1 MVAYIVNFTDP
12 EVTPFNVNSFTTDGP
27 KSPNTLQLNSSA
39 VKASTGLLLY
49 GKGHPEYGERIQENL
64 VNLMENFSGATEPTF
79 PISGQTWFSRITYVL
94 IGGVG
99 SPGQAE
105 IYRWSDTGGG
115 SWTLL
120 IQTAGP
126 GTADPTVADQVKT
139 IGAQPT
145 TIIDG
150 SFWLDTVG
158 SPLVP
163 ELYLAVNSASS
174 NLSATF
180 LKREMD
186 NLTGLI
192 TTLELTSGVYQ
203 PQKQLKVYDGAG
215 WKNSGSVFTS
225 KAAPQNPAIG
235 DLWYQTGIQGSPP
248 VNSVGSPLQGGGGP
262 LSQLFIW
269 ARPNP
274 TQAPRWL
281 TTGYLDRSG
290 DVMTGPLSF
299 GLPTSSLFIWEGQGN
314 VLNGADLR
322 MTGDALLTAT
332 NNFYIHI
339 DDSGSPPVGNNIFEI
354 ATGSRVHG
362 SPFSTSLFQVQS
374 DGVIRSA
381 LALGSPNA
389 YKALILASDENALT
403 NRAYVDELT
412 VGLSADVAS
421 NEARIT
427 VNEANIE
434 ILNGGSPAGGSP
446 IQPKVSRIGDTMT
459 GALTI
464 DLDPS
469 IVGSP
474 FPQGSPLLHLGSFPA
489 IDVSF
494 HKIIRLADPTVGTD
508 AANRQ
513 WVESITDP
521 IAAALGS
528 PMVDKFVDGISL
540 DWVTTDTITLTRT
553 GGLVDLTASLIHS
566 HGASTVQHTV
576 GSSYLRDTFQES
588 EFGSPLGSPS
598 NVAGSP
604 PKIRTLTITQDQINE
619 TALTDLNTRAST
631 LEAPTDREIIVIP
644 GVGSPGGS
652 PVLNLTSLLLTEETY
667 EAGLNRLQVY
677 VNGVKQYANE
687 RAYQKI
693 SFSTNSAFNLSSS
706 ARTLLPF
713 NATFT
718 LNIAVD
724 GGGSQVASAL
734 GKALQLYQDII
745 DLINSDITGATAVWS
760 ERDTAIVV
768 YSDTTGT
775 GSAID
780 IADGGGSPLTSI
792 LLALS
797 TECVGGIGSP
807 FSFCHYTIGNISPTA
822 SGPVSTIVQN
832 LAYREVVD
840 YTAST
845 VDATF
850 GQTAS
855 SVIFTTSLNP
865 GDVIELLAFPA

>member
-79 PISGQTWFSRITYVL
+79 PISGQTWFSRVTYVL
-94 IGGVG
+94 IDGVG
-99 SPGQAE
+99 SPGAAA
-105 IYRWSDTGGG
+105 IYRWSDAGGG

-120 IQTAGP
+120 TNVGS
-126 GTADPTVADQVKT
+126 GTPAADEVKT
-139 IGAQPT
+139 IDAQPSP
-145 TIIDG
+145 IVDG
-150 SFWLDTVG
+150 SFWLDTA
-158 SPLVP
+158 PLG
-163 ELYLAVNSASS
+163 LYLAVNSASS

-180 LKREMD
+180 LLREMD

-192 TTLELTSGVYQ
+192 TAAELASGEYQ

-215 WKNSGSVFTS
+215 WKNSGNVFTS

-235 DLWYQTGIQGSPP
+235 DLWYQLSIVGSPP
-248 VNSVGSPLQGGGGP
+248 AGSPTLGGGGGP

-269 ARPNP
+269 ARPGP
-274 TQAPRWL
+274 GKTPRWL
-281 TTGYLDRSG
+281 TTGYVDRQG
-290 DVMTGPLSF
+290 DVMTGTLSF
-299 GLPTSSLFIWEGQGN
+299 GLPASSLFIWEGQGN
-314 VLNGADLR
+314 AANGADLR
-322 MTGDALLTAT
+322 MTGDALFTAAD
-332 NNFYIHI
+332 NFYIHI
-339 DDSGSPPVGNNIFEI
+339 DDDDSDAGAGNNIFEV
-354 ATGSRVHG
+354 ATGALTHG
-362 SPFSTSLFQVQS
+362 SPFPTSLFQVQT
-374 DGVIRSA
+374 DGVLRSA

-389 YKALILASDENALT
+389 YKELILASDENALT

-412 VGLSADVAS
+412 VDLAADVAS
-421 NEARIT
+421 NEARIL
-427 VNEANIE
+427 VNETNIGL
-434 ILNGGSPAGGSP
+434 LNGGSPIGGSP
-446 IQPKVSRIGDTMT
+446 VGIEAKVSRSGDTMT

-474 FPQGSPLLHLGSFPA
+474 LPAGSPTLHLGSFPA

-528 PMVDKFVDGISL
+528 PMIDKFVDL
-540 DWVTTDTITLTRT
+540 MTTDWITTDTITLTRT
-553 GGLVDLTASLIHS
+553 GGLVDLTASLIHN
-566 HGASTVQHTV
+566 HGASTVDHTV

-588 EFGSPLGSPS
+588 VFGSPLGSPS
-598 NVAGSP
+598 NVGSP
-604 PKIRTLTITQDQINE
+604 ANIRTLLITQDQINE

-745 DLINSDITGATAVWS
+745 DLINSDISGATAVWS

-768 YSDTTGT
+768 YSDTTGIS
-775 GSAID
+775 SAID
-780 IADGGGSPLTSI
+780 IDDGGGSPITSL

-797 TECVGGIGSP
+797 NECVGGVGSP
-807 FSFCHYTIGNISPTA
+807 FSFCHYTIGNISPVA
-822 SGPVSTIVQN
+822 GGAVSTIVLD

-840 YTAST
+840 YTVST